1 MMTQGYYAGIS
12 GIQTHQYG
20 LDVISDN
27 LANVNT
33 IGFRGSSTEFASL
46 FSEKL
51 VSAGATTPTTND
63 IGLGTRL
70 QATTMNTQIGSFINT
85 DRFNDLAIGGNG
97 WFGVASGDNQYFTRA
112 GNFVLD
118 EYQKNNGVLNSS
130 VGRLT
135 TTEGMYVMGTMLN
148 NFKYDNEYNYAV
160 KANAAEAGAFKITA
174 SLDEV
179 PLAAANGQT
188 PIELPTRLAYPT
200 EPTTTTKF
208 YGNLGIEPVERTMS
222 ANAISPSNDQNRIKL
237 LFTQSAVQPVEGVS
251 WDIVATASSNDGNSL
266 YDTQYGQVTFNQSGA
281 LNTFTL
287 PTLNNDGAPVTV
299 DLGGAFGGLISSA
312 GPSISAASQSDGVS
326 GGTLNQYS
334 INANGIIVADFSNGR
349 QSAIGRIAVYHF
361 QNDQGLSR
369 AGNSLFSKSDNS
381 GEPMFWTDA
390 AGNAIT
396 GAAINSG
403 RLENSNVELETGL
416 TDMIIMQRA
425 YQANAKTVTTVDEMI
440 QKALSMR
447 R

>member
-1 MMTQGYYAGIS
+1 MTQGYYAGIS

-20 LDVISDN
+20 LDVIADN

-33 IGFRGSSTEFASL
+33 VGYRGSSTEFASL

-70 QATTMNTQIGSFINT
+70 QATTLSTQSGSFINT

-97 WFGVASGDNQYFTRA
+97 WLGVVSGNDQYYTRA

-118 EYQKNNGVLNSS
+118 EYQKNDGIGNST

-135 TTEGMYVMGTMLN
+135 TTEGMYVTGTMLN
-148 NFKYDNEYNYAV
+148 NYEYDDEYNYAV
-160 KANAAEAGAFKITA
+160 KTNDAEKGAFKITT
-174 SLDEV
+174 SLDKV
-179 PLAAANGQT
+179 PLATTDGQT
-188 PIELPTRLAYPT
+188 QVELPTRLAYPT
-200 EPTTTTKF
+200 EPTTSTKF
-208 YGNLGIEPVERTMS
+208 YGNLGIEAVTRTMS

-251 WDIVATASSNDGNSL
+251 WDIVATASSNDGTVL
-266 YDTQYGQVTFNQSGA
+266 YDTQSGQVTFNQSGA
-281 LNTFTL
+281 LASFTI
-287 PTLNNDGAPVTV
+287 PTLDNDGAPVTV
-299 DLGGAFGGLISSA
+299 DLGGAFGGLISSS

-326 GGTLNQYS
+326 GGTLNRYS
-334 INANGIIVADFSNGR
+334 INADGIIVADFSNGR

-361 QNDQGLSR
+361 QNDQGLLR
-369 AGNSLFSKSDNS
+369 EGNALFSKSDNS
-381 GEPMFWTDA
+381 GEAMFWTDA
-390 AGNAIT
+390 TGNAIT
-396 GAAINSG
+396 GAAINSN
-403 RLENSNVELETGL
+403 RLESSNVKLEAGL

-440 QKALSMR
+440 QKALTMR